1 MMNNNRKPQWNS
13 VIRPITS
20 TNHKQFH
27 SVNKNIHLYKND
39 YPFIFLE
46 RETLKNVSVKEGKG
60 SERLRVKFVCSISC

>member
-1 MMNNNRKPQWNS
+1 MSNNRKPQWNS

-27 SVNKNIHLYKND
+27 SVNKNIHLDKNV

-46 RETLKNVSVKEGKG
+46 QETLKNVFVKEGKG
-60 SERLRVKFVCSISC
+60 SEHLRVKIVCYLSF

>member
-1 MMNNNRKPQWNS
+1 MGNNRKPQWNS

-20 TNHKQFH
+20 TNHRQFH
-27 SVNKNIHLYKND
+27 SVNKNIYLDKNV

-60 SERLRVKFVCSISC
+60 SERLRLKIVCSLSF